1 MMYNINITNIVFKI
15 TTLYFMYYLYV
26 AGKEFIKFFP
36 RFEHRLN
43 DAVNTLN
50 ERVDNLIHFYYF
62 ICENNPLILDLG
74 YSISPKQI
82 ENDNEAN
89 DTKEDE
95 KKKEKQIVVIKYEDK
110 YLEKFK
116 SFSDEFVFTD
126 QEMRDEKDEFE
137 KIKIEMEKIRLETI
151 NKCQDKLFEI
161 NEILEKGIA
170 VATVDTNDKFVE
182 NINEYGKN
190 ELVKFFDLETDYE
203 DEPDDIDFESLY
215 KEMLTTK
222 VELDTVLKET
232 EEMKIVDEDLWL
244 KARDVI
250 INKKMDQNMNNYI
263 LEHTPLGNIYM
274 RYNNTKKSFEYFSN
288 NTIPYRYLEPVGRKY
303 VMTYW
308 CKPIFVDLEDEL
320 KKAEI
325 KYDEDKKNKEQ
336 KDLEQKNNSTHTN
349 TTSVIAKLKSYNKD
363 TTNQSKI
370 IPQMKNRSSN
380 HVLPPQIKANLP
392 NLNQSSDKQLL
403 KEHANRYTCEG
414 RLTDFNPLKK
424 IDKKLL
430 NKKLA
435 MTYADFK
442 RMQQK

>member
-1 MMYNINITNIVFKI
+1 
-15 TTLYFMYYLYV
+15 MYYLYV
-26 AGKEFIKFFP
+26 ACKEFIKFFP
-36 RFEHRLN
+36 RVEHRLN
-43 DAVNTLN
+43 DAINTLN
-50 ERVDNLIHFYYF
+50 ERVDFFINFYYF
-62 ICENNPLILDLG
+62 ICENNPLILDL
-74 YSISPKQI
+74 YNEPKQI
-82 ENDNEAN
+82 ENATEATDNP
-89 DTKEDE
+89 DDDKKE
-95 KKKEKQIVVIKYEDK
+95 EKQIVLIKYEDK

-116 SFSDEFVFTD
+116 QFLNDFVFTD
-126 QEMRDEKDEFE
+126 QEMREEKEEFE
-137 KIKIEMEKIRLETI
+137 KIKIEMEKVRLDTI
-151 NKCQDKLFEI
+151 NKCQDKLCEI

-170 VATVDTNDKFVE
+170 VATIDTNDQFVE
-182 NINEYGKN
+182 NINEFGKN

-203 DEPDDIDFESLY
+203 DEPDDIDFQSLY

-222 VELDTVLKET
+222 VELDTVLKEA
-232 EEMKIVDEDLWL
+232 EEMKIVDEELLL

-320 KKAEI
+320 KKAEM

-336 KDLEQKNNSTHTN
+336 KDLEQKNNSTNTHTN

-380 HVLPPQIKANLP
+380 YVLPPQIKANLP
-392 NLNQSSDKQLL
+392 NLNQTSEKQLL

-414 RLTDFNPLKK
+414 RLTDFSPLKK
-424 IDKKLL
+424 IDKKML
-430 NKKLA
+430 NKKLN